1 MEHIW
6 MDACVSMYD
15 DEDGSDDPT
24 PTPKQK
30 DFYITYCFKDK
41 ND

>member
-15 DEDGSDDPT
+15 DEDGRYD